1 MPVVGE
7 GVAPAGVAAVE
18 AGRALRARQRAR
30 AAAAQGGEGRE
41 AVVATLQRVPGYHC
55 TDISTFNT
63 WWIGIV
69 DKGLAG
75 SSPAVRLGTCIL
87 CNPSE

>member
-30 AAAAQGGEGRE
+30 AAAARGGEGRE
-41 AVVATLQRVPGYHC
+41 AVVAPLQRVPG
-55 TDISTFNT
+55 
-63 WWIGIV
+63 
-69 DKGLAG
+69 L
-75 SSPAVRLGTCIL
+75 
-87 CNPSE
+87 